1 MNKLFKVG
9 LIGAAIALAGCQ
21 DDAAK
26 NQTPNA
32 AEAAAPQITLTT
44 EEQKVAYAIGVSMA
58 QYIGGSLDQQ
68 QELGVNLD
76 RKLVLAGVTDG
87 LDNNS
92 QLTDEQMQEVLM
104 AFEQKVTELANAKR
118 EAEMAKVKEEGAA
131 WLAEMAK
138 QEGVVTTDS
147 GLMYKVITEGDGAK
161 PTAADTVTVH
171 YRGTLPT
178 GEEFDSS
185 YARDETISFPLN
197 GVIKGW
203 TEGLQLMPVGSKY
216 ELYIPSEL
224 AYGERGAG
232 QMIAPNTPLKFEV
245 ELFAINGEPAL
256 EESADK

>member
-26 NQTPNA
+26 NQTETA
-32 AEAAAPQITLTT
+32 AQASASQVTLNT

-68 QELGVNLD
+68 QELGVSLD
-76 RKLVLAGVTDG
+76 RQVVLAGVTDG
-87 LDNNS
+87 LNNAS
-92 QLTDEQMQEVLM
+92 KLTDEQMEEVLV
-104 AFEQKVTELANAKR
+104 AFEQKVTQLATEKR
-118 EAEMAKVKEEGAA
+118 DAEMAKVKADGDA
-131 WLAEMAK
+131 WLAEMEKA
-138 QEGVVTTDS
+138 EGVVKTES
-147 GLMYKVITEGDGAK
+147 GLMYKVVTEGDGAK
-161 PTAADTVTVH
+161 PTATDTVTVH

-185 YARDETISFPLN
+185 YARGETISFPLN

-216 ELYIPSEL
+216 ELYIPSDL

-232 QMIAPNTPLKFEV
+232 QMIGPNTPLKFEV
-245 ELFAINGEPAL
+245 ELFAINGEPAMDDA
-256 EESADK
+256 SAQ